1 MISSFIY
8 LILIHLATTF
18 LWKIILPGKVV
29 FRMLQNKN
37 AKRQKG
43 IWPLWH
49 GLIFNSI
56 LWFNIISTVVV
67 NKAIIKMVSDAL
79 TKRLGLSQEWQQRIL
94 MTSKVK
100 MKHSVFILHI
110 TCGYSKNICSDL
122 FCNLVTSNDLKQ
134 FFNIYIY
141 IYIYV

>member
-8 LILIHLATTF
+8 VFLIHLATTF

-79 TKRLGLSQEWQQRIL
+79 TKRLGLSQKWQQRTL

-110 TCGYSKNICSDL
+110 TCGYSKKTCSDL
-122 FCNLVTSNDLKQ
+122 YCHLVTSNN

-141 IYIYV
+141 IYIYIYI